1 MHCLA
6 KIPRYSLKVFKNY
19 YILLQLNYMSK
30 HPNSLKD
37 LEVRQPTSKKGK
49 TKLGTEQ
56 GKKELAM
63 NFFWAQLIFFK
74 KIVLRKSALI

>member
-1 MHCLA
+1 
-6 KIPRYSLKVFKNY
+6 
-19 YILLQLNYMSK
+19 MSK

-56 GKKELAM
+56 GKKRASNE
-63 NFFWAQLIFFK
+63 FFWA
-74 KIVLRKSALI
+74 

>member
-1 MHCLA
+1 
-6 KIPRYSLKVFKNY
+6 
-19 YILLQLNYMSK
+19 MSK

-56 GKKELAM
+56 GKKDLAM
-63 NFFWAQLIFFK
+63 NFFG
-74 KIVLRKSALI
+74 RN

>member
-1 MHCLA
+1 
-6 KIPRYSLKVFKNY
+6 
-19 YILLQLNYMSK
+19 MSK

-74 KIVLRKSALI
+74 KSSSESRHLFKFSVVNVLHPSKRKWHKWLHFRG